1 MNSTTSLATQL
12 RKSIDDSVNRLAAAV
27 DKQRGSEEM
36 RRYLDVMAR
45 FPMYS
50 WRNACLIS
58 LQRPQASLVAGFSH
72 WKRLGRRVRKGEK
85 AVRII
90 SPCPVRKAADEE
102 EERVRMYFKAAC
114 VFDVSQT
121 EGKGLPTA
129 EVPEIRADT
138 KGLLAALANVA
149 AKRGI
154 TVRYRPME
162 EGTFGVSRGG
172 EVEIAT
178 GHSTGQQSKSLVH
191 ELAHEAMHRRL
202 IASDAYGIGRR
213 TAELEAE
220 AVAYVVCR
228 HFDLDVEL
236 RASRYIALWG
246 GEGKALAASLGR
258 ISDAAR
264 RLIED
269 MKGLGPC
276 AGGAATCRTGL
287 GTATSVPTLATGRHR
302 TCPASS

>member
-1 MNSTTSLATQL
+1 MLDIAATPPGVARRGLQPL
-12 RKSIDDSVNRLAAAV
+12 ETAGQKS
-27 DKQRGSEEM
+27 
-36 RRYLDVMAR
+36 
-45 FPMYS
+45 
-50 WRNACLIS
+50 
-58 LQRPQASLVAGFSH
+58 
-72 WKRLGRRVRKGEK
+72 RKGEK

-90 SPCPVRKAADEE
+90 SPCPVTKAADDEE
-102 EERVRMYFKAAC
+102 EKVRMHFKAAC
-114 VFDVSQT
+114 VFDISQT

-138 KGLLAALANVA
+138 GWLLAALADVA

-154 TVRYRPME
+154 TVRYRSME
-162 EGTFGVSRGG
+162 EDTFGVSKGG

-202 IASDAYGIGRR
+202 RASDACGIGRR

-246 GEGKALAASLGR
+246 GEGKALAASLSR
-258 ISDAAR
+258 IADAAR

-269 MKGLGPC
+269 VERTGRC
-276 AGGAATCRTGL
+276 AAGEVPFRTGL
-287 GTATSVPTLATGRHR
+287 GTATCIAASETGHHAVTASCCSPTTILQE
-302 TCPASS
+302 